1 MRNTVLP
8 YAAAIALFIGFGS
21 FFWLSSG
28 SLQAKSDDSV
38 IFLSWV
44 VSFVSMGYL
53 VFRGLGYALAAG
65 VPRDTAYA
73 RATAIASS
81 GACLAFV
88 RTDGWLG
95 DVRLS
100 GPLLSVSVHP
110 GGIVVK
116 PLFFPPCTVFASEI
130 QGVDTD
136 RIWGREYLVV
146 RHQGT
151 GCPTPLAIPVGG
163 QSAMAAVGR
172 AIAGA
177 LPESAPAEEKPTRRR
192 WLAAGFS
199 MSVRGTGYLDAYPRG
214 VVVLLGLAGLA
225 LAAFF
230 VVDGITS
237 LIPETGFFGL
247 IWTGL
252 AALFLLS
259 GLRELVR
266 YLSRW

>member
-1 MRNTVLP
+1 MGFKIVVVDRTPSALKAAELALPAPEFEVAAFGDGLEALRAIPDIAPDAVLAGLSLP
-8 YAAAIALFIGFGS
+8 SRDGYEIADFVKSQPHGRQTAVVFLRGPFEPLDAAKIAPI
-21 FFWLSSG
+21 
-28 SLQAKSDDSV
+28 DHD
-38 IFLSWV
+38 
-44 VSFVSMGYL
+44 
-53 VFRGLGYALAAG
+53 
-65 VPRDTAYA
+65 
-73 RATAIASS
+73 
-81 GACLAFV
+81 
-88 RTDGWLG
+88 
-95 DVRLS
+95 
-100 GPLLSVSVHP
+100 
-110 GGIVVK
+110 GIVVK

-163 QSAMAAVGR
+163 QSAMAAVVR